1 MRVFLVLL
9 YLYASYVIAQPK
21 NETFDFK
28 LAKELEHKRGVLLKE
43 VYMKEGCRVYD
54 IDFDKEEGGYIEES
68 LPSPSF
74 ITRRKDYYPNGKI
87 KSIKHF
93 IGENV
98 LIGKSVYYNKKGVK
112 RIVDEDKKFKKIKY
126 PYILQFLEKKGHIN
140 LKTGKGRIVDIKGTN
155 YFGFELL
162 YVEKMNMWEAII
174 KDGYPEDKC
183 LEKYIE
189 LAKKEKQKI
198 KEEQKKDEDSHIICK
213 YPNRNCDLHYFID
226 AISGKQISKQEYAK
240 RYRVAF
246 GEKDEKLD
254 YLFTEPSF

>member
-21 NETFDFK
+21 NETFDF
-28 LAKELEHKRGVLLKE
+28 ELYKNLGKSADIYRYQYLKTD
-43 VYMKEGCRVYD
+43 GCILYK
-54 IDFDKEEGGYIEES
+54 ISFDKEEGGYIEES

-155 YFGFELL
+155 YFGFQLY
-162 YVEKMNMWEAII
+162 YVEKMNAWKVVI
-174 KDGYPEDKC
+174 KGGYPEDKC

-189 LAKKEKQKI
+189 LAKKEKQK
-198 KEEQKKDEDSHIICK
+198 KEKQKKEEDSHLDCS
-213 YPNRNCDLHYFID
+213 YPERNCDLYYFID

-240 RYRVAF
+240 RYRAAF
-246 GEKDEKLD
+246 GEEDERLD
-254 YLFTEPSF
+254 YIFTEPSF

>member
-9 YLYASYVIAQPK
+9 YLYASYVIAQSK

-68 LPSPSF
+68 LPSTSF

-155 YFGFELL
+155 YFGFQLY
-162 YVEKMNMWEAII
+162 YVEKMNAWKVVI
-174 KDGYPEDKC
+174 KGGYPEDKC

-189 LAKKEKQKI
+189 LAKKEKQK
-198 KEEQKKDEDSHIICK
+198 KEEDSHLDCS
-213 YPNRNCDLHYFID
+213 YPERNCDLHYFID

-240 RYRVAF
+240 RYRAAF
-246 GEKDEKLD
+246 GEEDERLD
-254 YLFTEPSF
+254 YIFTEPSF

>member
-28 LAKELEHKRGVLLKE
+28 LAKELEHKRGVLLRDI
-43 VYMKEGCRVYD
+43 YMKEGCRVYD
-54 IDFDKEEGGYIEES
+54 IYFDKEEGGYIEES

-140 LKTGKGRIVDIKGTN
+140 LKTGKGRIVDIRGTN
-155 YFGFELL
+155 YFGFQLY
-162 YVEKMNMWEAII
+162 YVEKMNAWKVVI
-174 KDGYPEDKC
+174 KGGYPEDKC

-189 LAKKEKQKI
+189 LAKKEKQK
-198 KEEQKKDEDSHIICK
+198 KEKQKKEEDSHLDCS
-213 YPNRNCDLHYFID
+213 YPERNCDLYYFID

-240 RYRVAF
+240 RYKAAF
-246 GEKDEKLD
+246 GEKDENLD
-254 YLFTEPSF
+254 YLFTEP

>member
-28 LAKELEHKRGVLLKE
+28 LAKELEHKTGVLLRDI
-43 VYMKEGCRVYD
+43 YMKEGCRVYD
-54 IDFDKEEGGYIEES
+54 IYFDKEEGGYIEES

-140 LKTGKGRIVDIKGTN
+140 LKTGKGRIVDIRGTN
-155 YFGFELL
+155 YFGFRLN
-162 YVEKMNMWEAII
+162 YVEKMNAWKVVI
-174 KDGYPEDKC
+174 KGGYPEDKC

-189 LAKKEKQKI
+189 LAKKEKQK
-198 KEEQKKDEDSHIICK
+198 KEKQKKEEDSHLDCS
-213 YPNRNCDLHYFID
+213 YPERNCDLHYFID

-240 RYRVAF
+240 RYRAAF
-246 GEKDEKLD
+246 GEENERFN
-254 YLFTEPSF
+254 YIFTEP

>member
-54 IDFDKEEGGYIEES
+54 IYFDKEEGGYIEES

-155 YFGFELL
+155 YFGFQLY
-162 YVEKMNMWEAII
+162 YVEKMNAWKVVI
-174 KDGYPEDKC
+174 KGGYPEDKC

-189 LAKKEKQKI
+189 LAKKEKQK
-198 KEEQKKDEDSHIICK
+198 KEEDSHLDCS
-213 YPNRNCDLHYFID
+213 YPERNCDLHYFID

-240 RYRVAF
+240 RYRAAF
-246 GEKDEKLD
+246 GEEDERLD
-254 YLFTEPSF
+254 YIFTEPSF

>member
-43 VYMKEGCRVYD
+43 VYMKTDGCILYE
-54 IDFDKEEGGYIEES
+54 ISFDKEEGGYIEES

-140 LKTGKGRIVDIKGTN
+140 LKTGKGRIVDIRGTN
-155 YFGFELL
+155 YFGFQLL
-162 YVEKMNMWEAII
+162 YVEEMNMWEAII

-189 LAKKEKQKI
+189 LAKKEKQK
-198 KEEQKKDEDSHIICK
+198 KEEDSHLIVCT
-213 YPNRNCDLHYFID
+213 YRNCDLHYFID

-240 RYRVAF
+240 RYKAAF

-254 YLFTEPSF
+254 YIFTEP

>member
-28 LAKELEHKRGVLLKE
+28 LAKELEHKTGVLLRYI
-43 VYMKEGCRVYD
+43 YMKEGCRVYD
-54 IDFDKEEGGYIEES
+54 IYFDKEEGGYIEES

-155 YFGFELL
+155 YFGFQLY
-162 YVEKMNMWEAII
+162 YVEKMNAWKVVI
-174 KDGYPEDKC
+174 KGGYPEDKC

-189 LAKKEKQKI
+189 LAKKEKQK
-198 KEEQKKDEDSHIICK
+198 KEEDSHLDCS
-213 YPNRNCDLHYFID
+213 YPERNCDLYYFID

-240 RYRVAF
+240 RYRAAF
-246 GEKDEKLD
+246 GENYKNLD
-254 YLFTEPSF
+254 YIFTEPSF

>member
-28 LAKELEHKRGVLLKE
+28 LAKELEHKTGVLLRDI
-43 VYMKEGCRVYD
+43 YMKEGCRVYD
-54 IDFDKEEGGYIEES
+54 IYFDKEKGGYIEES

-140 LKTGKGRIVDIKGTN
+140 LKTGKGRIVDIRGTN
-155 YFGFELL
+155 YFDTSIFLFLQSHSISSLL
-162 YVEKMNMWEAII
+162 NLSII
-174 KDGYPEDKC
+174 VLRLPRQNFVCSSLLTSIRSCQLKN
-183 LEKYIE
+183 YITV
-189 LAKKEKQKI
+189 L
-198 KEEQKKDEDSHIICK
+198 
-213 YPNRNCDLHYFID
+213 
-226 AISGKQISKQEYAK
+226 
-240 RYRVAF
+240 
-246 GEKDEKLD
+246 
-254 YLFTEPSF
+254 

>member
-28 LAKELEHKRGVLLKE
+28 LAKELEHKRGVLLRDI
-43 VYMKEGCRVYD
+43 YMKEGCRVYD
-54 IDFDKEEGGYIEES
+54 IYFDKEKGGYIEES

-140 LKTGKGRIVDIKGTN
+140 LKTGKGRIVDIRGTN
-155 YFGFELL
+155 YFGFELD
-162 YVEKMNMWEAII
+162 YVEEMNMWEAII
-174 KDGYPEDKC
+174 KDGYPKDKC

-189 LAKKEKQKI
+189 LAKKEKQKR
-198 KEEQKKDEDSHIICK
+198 EKDHLIVCSE
-213 YPNRNCDLHYFID
+213 RNCDLYYFID

-240 RYRVAF
+240 RYRAAF
-246 GEKDEKLD
+246 GENYKNLD
-254 YLFTEPSF
+254 YIFTEP

>member
-9 YLYASYVIAQPK
+9 YLYASYVIAQSK

-140 LKTGKGRIVDIKGTN
+140 LKTGKGRIVDIRGTN
-155 YFGFELL
+155 YFGFELY
-162 YVEKMNMWEAII
+162 YVQKMNMWKVVI
-174 KDGYPEDKC
+174 KDGYPKDKC

-189 LAKKEKQKI
+189 LAKKEKYIELAKKEKQKR
-198 KEEQKKDEDSHIICK
+198 EKDHLIVCSE
-213 YPNRNCDLHYFID
+213 RNCDLHYFID

-240 RYRVAF
+240 RYKAAF
-246 GEKDEKLD
+246 GKENERLD
-254 YLFTEPSF
+254 YIFTEP

>member
-9 YLYASYVIAQPK
+9 YLYASYVIAQSK

-28 LAKELEHKRGVLLKE
+28 LAKELEHKTGVLLRDI
-43 VYMKEGCRVYD
+43 YMKEGCRVYD

-155 YFGFELL
+155 YFGFQLY
-162 YVEKMNMWEAII
+162 YVEKMNAWKVVI
-174 KDGYPEDKC
+174 KGGYPEDKC

-189 LAKKEKQKI
+189 LAKKEKQK
-198 KEEQKKDEDSHIICK
+198 KEEDSHLDCS
-213 YPNRNCDLHYFID
+213 YPERNCDLYYFID

-240 RYRVAF
+240 RYRAAF
-246 GEKDEKLD
+246 GEEDERFD
-254 YLFTEPSF
+254 YIFTEP

>member
-28 LAKELEHKRGVLLKE
+28 LAKELEHKTGVLLRDI
-43 VYMKEGCRVYD
+43 YMKEGCRVYD
-54 IDFDKEEGGYIEES
+54 IYFDKEKGGYIEES

-140 LKTGKGRIVDIKGTN
+140 LKTGKGRIVDIRGTN
-155 YFGFELL
+155 YFGFRLN
-162 YVEKMNMWEAII
+162 YVEKMNMWVAII
-174 KDGYPEDKC
+174 KDGYPKDKC

-189 LAKKEKQKI
+189 LAKKEKQQR
-198 KEEQKKDEDSHIICK
+198 EKDHLIVCSE
-213 YPNRNCDLHYFID
+213 RNCDLYYFID

-240 RYRVAF
+240 RYRAAF
-246 GEKDEKLD
+246 GEEDERFD
-254 YLFTEPSF
+254 YIFTEP

>member
-28 LAKELEHKRGVLLKE
+28 LAKELKYKRGVLLRDI
-43 VYMKEGCRVYD
+43 YMKEGCRVYD
-54 IDFDKEEGGYIEES
+54 IYFDKEKGGYIEEG

-140 LKTGKGRIVDIKGTN
+140 LKTGKGRIVDIRGTN
-155 YFGFELL
+155 YFGFQLN
-162 YVEKMNMWEAII
+162 YVEEMNMWEAII

-189 LAKKEKQKI
+189 LAKKEKQKR
-198 KEEQKKDEDSHIICK
+198 EEDHLIVCS
-213 YPNRNCDLHYFID
+213 YRNCDLHYFID

-240 RYRVAF
+240 RYRAAF
-246 GEKDEKLD
+246 GEENERLD
-254 YLFTEPSF
+254 YIFTEP

>member
-28 LAKELEHKRGVLLKE
+28 LAKELEHKTGVLLRDI
-43 VYMKEGCRVYD
+43 YMKEGCRVYD
-54 IDFDKEEGGYIEES
+54 IYFDKEKGGYIEES

-155 YFGFELL
+155 YFGFQLY
-162 YVEKMNMWEAII
+162 YVEKMNAW
-174 KDGYPEDKC
+174 KVVKKGGYPEDKC

-189 LAKKEKQKI
+189 LAKKEKQK
-198 KEEQKKDEDSHIICK
+198 KEKQKKEEDSHLDCS
-213 YPNRNCDLHYFID
+213 YPERNCDLHYFID

-240 RYRVAF
+240 RYRAAF
-246 GEKDEKLD
+246 GENYKNLD
-254 YLFTEPSF
+254 YIFTEP

>member
-28 LAKELEHKRGVLLKE
+28 LAKELEHKRGVLLRYI
-43 VYMKEGCRVYD
+43 YMKEGCRVYD

-140 LKTGKGRIVDIKGTN
+140 LKTGKGRIVDIRGTN
-155 YFGFELL
+155 YFGFQL
-162 YVEKMNMWEAII
+162 YYVQETNVWKVVI

-189 LAKKEKQKI
+189 LAKKEKQK
-198 KEEQKKDEDSHIICK
+198 KEEDSHLIVCSE
-213 YPNRNCDLHYFID
+213 RNCDLYYFID
-226 AISGKQISKQEYAK
+226 AISGKQISKQENAK
-240 RYRVAF
+240 RYKAAF
-246 GEKDEKLD
+246 GENYKNLD
-254 YLFTEPSF
+254 YIFTEP

>member
-21 NETFDFK
+21 NETFDF
-28 LAKELEHKRGVLLKE
+28 ELYKNLGKSADIYRHQYLKTD
-43 VYMKEGCRVYD
+43 GCILYK
-54 IDFDKEEGGYIEES
+54 ISFDKEEGGYIEES

-98 LIGKSVYYNKKGVK
+98 LIEKSVYYNKKGVK

-140 LKTGKGRIVDIKGTN
+140 LKTGEGRIVDIRGTN
-155 YFGFELL
+155 YFGFQL
-162 YVEKMNMWEAII
+162 YYVQKTNLWNVVI
-174 KDGYPEDKC
+174 KDGYPKDKC

-189 LAKKEKQKI
+189 LAKKEKQK
-198 KEEQKKDEDSHIICK
+198 KEKQKKEEDSHLDCS
-213 YPNRNCDLHYFID
+213 YPERNCDLYYFID

-240 RYRVAF
+240 RYRAAF
-246 GEKDEKLD
+246 GEENERLD
-254 YLFTEPSF
+254 YIFTEP

>member
-28 LAKELEHKRGVLLKE
+28 LAKELEHKRGGLLKDI
-43 VYMKEGCRVYD
+43 YMKEGCRVYD

-140 LKTGKGRIVDIKGTN
+140 LKTGEGRIVDIRGTN
-155 YFGFELL
+155 YFGFQLN
-162 YVEKMNMWEAII
+162 YVEEMNMWEAII

-189 LAKKEKQKI
+189 LAKKEKQKR
-198 KEEQKKDEDSHIICK
+198 EEDHLIVCS
-213 YPNRNCDLHYFID
+213 YRNCDLHYFID

-240 RYRVAF
+240 RYRAAF
-246 GEKDEKLD
+246 GENDEKLD
-254 YLFTEPSF
+254 YIFTEP

>member
-28 LAKELEHKRGVLLKE
+28 LAKELEHKRGGLLKE

-155 YFGFELL
+155 YFGFQLY
-162 YVEKMNMWEAII
+162 YVEKMNAWKVVI
-174 KDGYPEDKC
+174 KGGYPEDKC

-189 LAKKEKQKI
+189 LAKKEKQK
-198 KEEQKKDEDSHIICK
+198 KEEDSHLDCS
-213 YPNRNCDLHYFID
+213 YPERNCDLHYFID

-240 RYRVAF
+240 RYRAAF
-246 GEKDEKLD
+246 GENYKNLD
-254 YLFTEPSF
+254 YIFTEP

>member
-155 YFGFELL
+155 YFGFQLY
-162 YVEKMNMWEAII
+162 YVEKMNAWKVVI
-174 KDGYPEDKC
+174 KGGYPEDKC

-189 LAKKEKQKI
+189 LAKKEKQK
-198 KEEQKKDEDSHIICK
+198 KEEDSHLDCS
-213 YPNRNCDLHYFID
+213 YPERNCDLYYFID

-240 RYRVAF
+240 RYKAAF
-246 GEKDEKLD
+246 GEENERLD
-254 YLFTEPSF
+254 YIFTEP

>member
-28 LAKELEHKRGVLLKE
+28 LAKELEHKRGVLLRDI
-43 VYMKEGCRVYD
+43 YMKEGCRVYD
-54 IDFDKEEGGYIEES
+54 IYFDKEEGGYIEES

-155 YFGFELL
+155 YFGFQLY
-162 YVEKMNMWEAII
+162 YVEKMNAWKVVI
-174 KDGYPEDKC
+174 KGGYPEDKC

-189 LAKKEKQKI
+189 LAKKEKQK
-198 KEEQKKDEDSHIICK
+198 KEKQKKEEDSHLDCS
-213 YPNRNCDLHYFID
+213 YPERNCDLYYFID

-240 RYRVAF
+240 RYRAAF
-246 GEKDEKLD
+246 GENYKNLD
-254 YLFTEPSF
+254 YISTEP

>member
-9 YLYASYVIAQPK
+9 YLYASYVIAQSK

-155 YFGFELL
+155 YFGFQLY
-162 YVEKMNMWEAII
+162 YVEKMNAWKVVI
-174 KDGYPEDKC
+174 KGGYPEDKC

-189 LAKKEKQKI
+189 LAKKEKQK
-198 KEEQKKDEDSHIICK
+198 KEEDSHLDCS
-213 YPNRNCDLHYFID
+213 YPERNCDLYYFID

-240 RYRVAF
+240 RYRAAF
-246 GEKDEKLD
+246 GENYKNLD
-254 YLFTEPSF
+254 YISTEPSF

>member
-28 LAKELEHKRGVLLKE
+28 LAKELEHKRGVLLRDI
-43 VYMKEGCRVYD
+43 YMKEGCRVYD
-54 IDFDKEEGGYIEES
+54 IYFDKEEGGYIEES

-140 LKTGKGRIVDIKGTN
+140 LKTGKGRIVDIRGTN
-155 YFGFELL
+155 YFGFRLN
-162 YVEKMNMWEAII
+162 YVEKMNMWVAII
-174 KDGYPEDKC
+174 KDGYPKDKC

-189 LAKKEKQKI
+189 LAKKEKQQR
-198 KEEQKKDEDSHIICK
+198 EKDHLIVCSERK
-213 YPNRNCDLHYFID
+213 CDLYYFID

-240 RYRVAF
+240 RYRAAF
-246 GEKDEKLD
+246 GEEDERFD
-254 YLFTEPSF
+254 YIFTEP

>member
-28 LAKELEHKRGVLLKE
+28 LAKELEHKRGGLLKDI
-43 VYMKEGCRVYD
+43 YMKEGCRVYD

-155 YFGFELL
+155 YFGFQLL
-162 YVEKMNMWEAII
+162 YVEEMNMWEAII
-174 KDGYPEDKC
+174 KGGYPEDKC

-189 LAKKEKQKI
+189 LAKKEKQK
-198 KEEQKKDEDSHIICK
+198 KEKQKKEEDSHLDCS
-213 YPNRNCDLHYFID
+213 YPERNCDLYYFID

-240 RYRVAF
+240 RYRAAF
-246 GEKDEKLD
+246 GEEDEGLD
-254 YLFTEPSF
+254 YIFTEP

>member
-9 YLYASYVIAQPK
+9 YLYASYVIAQSK
-21 NETFDFK
+21 NETFDF
-28 LAKELEHKRGVLLKE
+28 ELYKNLGKNADIYRHQYLKTD
-43 VYMKEGCRVYD
+43 GCILYE
-54 IDFDKEEGGYIEES
+54 ISFDKEEGGYIEES

-140 LKTGKGRIVDIKGTN
+140 LKTGEGRRIVDIQGTN
-155 YFGFELL
+155 DFGFQLL

-174 KDGYPEDKC
+174 KDGYPKDKC

-189 LAKKEKQKI
+189 LAKKEKQK
-198 KEEQKKDEDSHIICK
+198 KEEDSLDCS
-213 YPNRNCDLHYFID
+213 YPVRNCDLHYFID

-240 RYRVAF
+240 RYKAAF
-246 GEKDEKLD
+246 GEKDENLD
-254 YLFTEPSF
+254 YLFTEP

>member
-28 LAKELEHKRGVLLKE
+28 LAKELEHKTGVLLRDI
-43 VYMKEGCRVYD
+43 YMKEGCRVYD
-54 IDFDKEEGGYIEES
+54 IYFDKEKGGYIEES

-140 LKTGKGRIVDIKGTN
+140 LKTGKGRIVDIRGTN
-155 YFGFELL
+155 YFGFRLN
-162 YVEKMNMWEAII
+162 YVEEMNMWVAII
-174 KDGYPEDKC
+174 KDGYPKDKC

-189 LAKKEKQKI
+189 LAKKEKQQR
-198 KEEQKKDEDSHIICK
+198 EKDHLIVCSE
-213 YPNRNCDLHYFID
+213 RNCDLYYFID

-240 RYRVAF
+240 RYRAAF
-246 GEKDEKLD
+246 GEENERFD
-254 YLFTEPSF
+254 YIFTEP

>member
-28 LAKELEHKRGVLLKE
+28 LAKELEHKRGVLLKDI
-43 VYMKEGCRVYD
+43 YMKEGCRVYD

-140 LKTGKGRIVDIKGTN
+140 LKTGKGRIVDIRGTN
-155 YFGFELL
+155 YFGFQLN
-162 YVEKMNMWEAII
+162 YVEEMNMWEAII

-189 LAKKEKQKI
+189 LAKKEKQK
-198 KEEQKKDEDSHIICK
+198 KEEDSLDCS
-213 YPNRNCDLHYFID
+213 YPVRNCDLHYFID

-240 RYRVAF
+240 RYKAAF
-246 GEKDEKLD
+246 GEKDENLD
-254 YLFTEPSF
+254 YLFTEP

>member
-28 LAKELEHKRGVLLKE
+28 LAKELEHERGGLLKDI
-43 VYMKEGCRVYD
+43 YMKEGCRVYD
-54 IDFDKEEGGYIEES
+54 IYFDKEEGGYIEES

-140 LKTGKGRIVDIKGTN
+140 LKTGKGRIVDIRGTN
-155 YFGFELL
+155 HFGFQLL
-162 YVEKMNMWEAII
+162 YVEEMNMWEAII
-174 KDGYPEDKC
+174 KDGYREDKC

-189 LAKKEKQKI
+189 LAKKE
-198 KEEQKKDEDSHIICK
+198 EQKKEEDSHLIVCT
-213 YPNRNCDLHYFID
+213 YRNCDLHYFID

-240 RYRVAF
+240 RYRAAF
-246 GEKDEKLD
+246 GEKDERLD
-254 YLFTEPSF
+254 YIFTEP

>member
-28 LAKELEHKRGVLLKE
+28 LAKELEHKRGVLLKDI
-43 VYMKEGCRVYD
+43 YMKEGCRVYD
-54 IDFDKEEGGYIEES
+54 IYFDKEKGGYIEES

-155 YFGFELL
+155 YFGFQLY
-162 YVEKMNMWEAII
+162 YVEKMNAWKVVI
-174 KDGYPEDKC
+174 KGGYPEDKC

-189 LAKKEKQKI
+189 LAKKEKQKR
-198 KEEQKKDEDSHIICK
+198 EEDHLIVCS
-213 YPNRNCDLHYFID
+213 YRNCDLHYFID

-240 RYRVAF
+240 RYRAAF
-246 GEKDEKLD
+246 GENYKNLD
-254 YLFTEPSF
+254 YIFTEP

>member
-9 YLYASYVIAQPK
+9 YLYASYVIAQSK

-140 LKTGKGRIVDIKGTN
+140 LKTGKGRIVDIRGTN
-155 YFGFELL
+155 YFGFELYSFNNFFIVFSVIL
-162 YVEKMNMWEAII
+162 FTIPFQPACMFAPTWLIGSYTIIGIQSAVAII
-174 KDGYPEDKC
+174 VAIFRCSNITASEYST
-183 LEKYIE
+183 LFI
-189 LAKKEKQKI
+189 LAI
-198 KEEQKKDEDSHIICK
+198 VV
-213 YPNRNCDLHYFID
+213 L
-226 AISGKQISKQEYAK
+226 IS
-240 RYRVAF
+240 V
-246 GEKDEKLD
+246 
-254 YLFTEPSF
+254 

>member
-28 LAKELEHKRGVLLKE
+28 LAKELEHKRGGLLKDI
-43 VYMKEGCRVYD
+43 YMKEGCRVYD

-140 LKTGKGRIVDIKGTN
+140 LKTGKGRIVDIRGTN
-155 YFGFELL
+155 YFGFELY
-162 YVEKMNMWEAII
+162 YVEEMNMWEAII

-189 LAKKEKQKI
+189 LAKKEKQK
-198 KEEQKKDEDSHIICK
+198 KEEDSHLDCS
-213 YPNRNCDLHYFID
+213 YPERNCDLYYFID

-240 RYRVAF
+240 RYRAAF
-246 GEKDEKLD
+246 GEEDERFD
-254 YLFTEPSF
+254 YIFTEP